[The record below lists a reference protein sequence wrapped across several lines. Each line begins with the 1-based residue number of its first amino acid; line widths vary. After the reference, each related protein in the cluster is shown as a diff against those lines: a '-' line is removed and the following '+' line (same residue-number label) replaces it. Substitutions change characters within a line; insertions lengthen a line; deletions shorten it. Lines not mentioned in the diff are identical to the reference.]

1 MKHFCLLFICLSG
14 LMVTAQNP
22 TIDNLVADFER
33 GKALSLAYVDAMPE
47 DKLNFKPT
55 PETLSFA
62 EQMLH
67 TAQGTFGLS
76 SNASGAEN
84 PYAGQNLQK
93 DESLLSKAELKRIL
107 AESFDFAIAGTKSM
121 DPNQFEE
128 VVERGPFKV
137 TRLGWMQK
145 TKEHINHHRGQTAI
159 YLRLAGVTP
168 PQYKLF

>member
-1 MKHFCLLFICLSG
+1 MKQFTLLFICLCG
-14 LMVTAQNP
+14 YVLTAQNP

-47 DKLNFKPT
+47 DQFNFKPT
-55 PETLSFA
+55 PETMSFA

-93 DESLLSKAELKRIL
+93 DESLQTKADVKRLI

-121 DPNQFEE
+121 DPAQFEE
-128 VVERGPFKV
+128 VVERWKFKV

-145 TKEHINHHRGQTAI
+145 TKEHIDHHRGQTAV

-168 PQYKLF
+168 PQYQLF